1 MAKSQYSGSIPY
13 GWYPDWL
20 VNWYTGSQSVDL
32 EQTLEVFNTVY
43 PKTGSKHFRDYIL
56 LNVTSSWNSTQKEE
70 MYELYL
76 SSSMQGEFSGSL
88 GL

>member
-20 VNWYTGSQSVDL
+20 VNWYSGSRNVDL
-32 EQTLEVFNTVY
+32 FQTIETLNTIY
-43 PKTGSKHFRDYIL
+43 PKTSSKFGRDYIL
-56 LNVTSSWNSTQKEE
+56 SEFTGSWNNTQKEE